1 MEVQVEGKWMWE
13 RKGSVCVDDKWWKR
27 KEYGDGREEV
37 RVKEQRM
44 KEREGEIEVGAWRWK
59 WGSESKEG
67 ELWRLR

>member
-1 MEVQVEGKWMWE
+1 M
-13 RKGSVCVDDKWWKR
+13 DDKWWRR
-27 KEYGDGREEV
+27 KEYGGGREEV
-37 RVKEQRM
+37 KAKEQRM